1 MEIAAQNPP
10 QRRLVPHD
18 DVIQALAANRS
29 DQSSTYGFCQGDRG
43 AVTTSSIPMLF
54 VRATNA
60 PPKIAS
66 RSRIQYRGAWS
77 HGNASRICCAVHSS
91 VGCSVTLKCT
101 TRRRSWER
109 TTKTN
114 STRTVGTVKKSIDAI
129 CFAPAGDY
137 ARLRAC
143 CSPKDCFGPALAPLA
158 ALARIL
164 SDTIFPL
171 PRLSGASASRGSR
184 WARRRR

>member
-114 STRTVGTVKKSIDAI
+114 STRNQAVGTVKKSIDAI
-129 CFAPAGDY
+129 CCMWFFKNGRQVCDGG
-137 ARLRAC
+137 LR
-143 CSPKDCFGPALAPLA
+143 F
-158 ALARIL
+158 
-164 SDTIFPL
+164 
-171 PRLSGASASRGSR
+171 
-184 WARRRR
+184 RRRCFPTVDGATSIPSLSSSP